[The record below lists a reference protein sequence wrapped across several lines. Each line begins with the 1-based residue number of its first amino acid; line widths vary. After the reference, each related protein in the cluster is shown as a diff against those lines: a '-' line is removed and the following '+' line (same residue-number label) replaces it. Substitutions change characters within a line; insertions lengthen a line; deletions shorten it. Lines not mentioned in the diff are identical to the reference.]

1 MPSNRGVV
9 YVEPGKVE
17 VQSMAYPKLKMPASE
32 THPFGGKD
40 APHGVILKLVTTTFE
55 TQTTLDVNGV
65 KLELSYKGQNH
76 CEGNICIY
84 APKQKVLAAI
94 DIISPGWTPYKNCD
108 ASESFRGF
116 QPRLARS

>member
-17 VQSMAYPKLKMPASE
+17 VQSIAYPKLKMPASE

-65 KLELSYKGQNH
+65 KLEPGFSDLCVRLVFMRLSR
-76 CEGNICIY
+76 
-84 APKQKVLAAI
+84 PPPVKVL
-94 DIISPGWTPYKNCD
+94 
-108 ASESFRGF
+108 
-116 QPRLARS
+116 